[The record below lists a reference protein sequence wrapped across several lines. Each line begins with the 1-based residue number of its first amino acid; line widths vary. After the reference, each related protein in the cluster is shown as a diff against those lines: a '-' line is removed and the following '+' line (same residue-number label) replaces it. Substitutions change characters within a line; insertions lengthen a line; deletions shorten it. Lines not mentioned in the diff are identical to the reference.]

1 MPTMNI
7 IDKSIL
13 STNVYHF
20 CDTFNSCV
28 IKVGDNTEWWWR
40 LKTLLTYLWVTISK
54 TARNENVY
62 YTSKPICVYNFILYL
77 FWCILSL
84 FVPRTPYYN
93 HITANPSINECLW
106 LFMCCLFI
114 VSIFNQHHVSLWLK
128 FYIFFP
134 YFPLLYVAEMSRAW
148 EFEIYITH
156 VALQEIDMNFKRI

>member
-128 FYIFFP
+128 FYIFFHIC
-134 YFPLLYVAEMSRAW
+134 LHRAGL
-148 EFEIYITH
+148 ENLKFI
-156 VALQEIDMNFKRI
+156 